1 MAYMNAMSTRGLSLD
16 SLDARG
22 GGGGGGR
29 DGGSGGSGDGAAEV
43 RALGM
48 NGQCA
53 T

>member
-22 GGGGGGR
+22 GGGG
-29 DGGSGGSGDGAAEV
+29 SSDGAAEV